1 MRKTFV
7 FAVLS
12 LFATFAFAEEQKK
25 PLSPAASAKCVIAGK
40 NIAIDYSAPSKRD
53 RKIMGELVPYGKL
66 WRTGANQA
74 TTLKTDADLMIGSL
88 HVPAGEYL
96 LFTIP
101 NEKEWTLVVSKQKG
115 LWGTGGYDEK
125 QDLGRVAMTVAPVKN
140 TVETFKIDVKPA
152 SGNKGTLTM
161 AWENTQA
168 SVPVMVH

>member
-1 MRKTFV
+1 MRNTLV

-12 LFATFAFAEEQKK
+12 LVATIAIAEEKKK
-25 PLSPAASAKCVIAGK
+25 PLSPATTAKATIAGK
-40 NIAIDYSAPSKRD
+40 NITIDYSAPSKRD

-74 TTLKTDADLMIGSL
+74 TTLKTDTDLMIGSL

-125 QDLGRVAMTVAPVKN
+125 QDLGRVAMTVTPLKS
-140 TVETFKIDVKPA
+140 TTETFTIDLKPA
-152 SGNKGTLTM
+152 SGNKGTLSM
-161 AWENTQA
+161 AWENTYA